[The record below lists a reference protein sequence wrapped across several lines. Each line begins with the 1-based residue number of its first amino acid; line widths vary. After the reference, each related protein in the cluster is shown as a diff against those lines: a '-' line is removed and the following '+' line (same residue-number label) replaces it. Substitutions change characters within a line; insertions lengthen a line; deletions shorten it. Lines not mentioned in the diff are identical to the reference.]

1 MLKSAIKTAKVGS
14 LLTKSPTLLKS
25 AIKTAKVG
33 SLSDGN
39 FVPSKL
45 PRLAVCEPPIKF
57 GCVLAEKCHQNCQ
70 GLQFVDQLAQ
80 GAEKCHQ
87 NCQGLAVCLRGHKTA
102 IVWQFVSTKKSVVK
116 TAKVWQFRWYFLK
129 RLYNGRNLP
138 V

>member
-33 SLSDGN
+33 SLNDGN

-116 TAKVWQFRWYFLK
+116 TAKVGSFDGTF
-129 RLYNGRNLP
+129 
-138 V
+138 

>member
-14 LLTKSPTLLKS
+14 LLTKRPTLLKS

-45 PRLAVCEPPIKF
+45 PRLAVFEPPIKL

-102 IVWQFVSTKKSVVK
+102 IVWQFVSTKKSGVK
-116 TAKVWQFRWYFLK
+116 TAEVWQFRWYFLK
-129 RLYNGRNLP
+129 LLYNGRNLP